1 MFLVRHKRWYLAL
14 TATGT
19 LMVAAAVHSA
29 PLRTELVLCAADTSG
44 AMRVLVLMPPAQWP
58 RGGFQVRRGGTVLGR
73 IEVDAGARAKLEKG
87 QAEALDK
94 LPARAR
100 AHPMKGASM
109 IIYSRLLSD
118 WDFARAAGM
127 GAALAGAGGGR
138 GVLKIR
144 PLKASGKPSGK
155 ILRCHPGSAER
166 PPAPTRLRAKMKGAG
181 PALYWQTL
189 RGKRAI
195 PVLSFRVWRGTG
207 RDAQSLTKYAPFL
220 PPIRKVDDA
229 AYIDLLAP
237 LEQLLTYQVAQ
248 VDVLGRVSP
257 RARVEIY
264 TTDLA
269 ALRPPAKIKVRL
281 VDGGVDLSW
290 AAGNN
295 PHTSGYVVERAF
307 LATGPFEL
315 LTPKGLPA
323 DQSRYHDTA
332 LAGGT
337 VYYYRVRSMGPRGDL
352 GPPSDPVAAQPRST
366 MAPPAPQQLRAEAGN
381 TRVRLRWAP
390 LPAEVAGYIIERRA
404 DGSPAWS
411 RINQELWPA
420 TRYDDPLGP
429 QTGGTLNYRVTAVSQ
444 DNRQSPPSAVVQV
457 KLRDT
462 TPPLP
467 PRIVQASGTDGR
479 VRLQVQAARPVADTL
494 HIYVL
499 RGGSATAPG
508 LVIGKPLNGT
518 DTRYEDRWVKPGQTY
533 WYHLVAYDAAGN
545 RSAASDA
552 VSVRVGAPPMPQP
565 DAPQLHFES
574 QPLPRVI
581 VQYAASPQGLDVLV
595 QRSEDGQHWQDVA
608 GPATPTQTQDLN
620 PAKGGVYYRIRYRA
634 ANDSVG
640 PASASVKVRHD

>member
-1 MFLVRHKRWYLAL
+1 MFLVRHKRWHLAL
-14 TATGT
+14 TATCT
-19 LMVAAAVHSA
+19 LIVAATVHSA
-29 PLRTELVLCAADTSG
+29 PLRTELVLCAPDTSG

-58 RGGFQVRRGGTVLGR
+58 VGGFQVRRGGSVLGR
-73 IEVDAGARAKLEKG
+73 IEVDTRARAKLEKS

-100 AHPMKGASM
+100 AQPISGANM

-127 GAALAGAGGGR
+127 GATLAGAGGGR
-138 GVLKIR
+138 GVLHIR
-144 PLKASGKPSGK
+144 PLKTSGKPPGRT
-155 ILRCHPGSAER
+155 LRCHPGSAEM
-166 PPAPTRLRAKMKGAG
+166 PPAPVKLRAKMKGEG
-181 PALYWQTL
+181 PALYWQAL
-189 RGKRAI
+189 RGKRAV

-207 RDAQSLTKYAPFL
+207 RDAQALTKHAPFL
-220 PPIRKVDDA
+220 PPIRKADDA
-229 AYIDLLAP
+229 AYIDMLAP
-237 LEQLLTYQVAQ
+237 LEQVLTYQVAQ
-248 VDVLGRVSP
+248 VDALGREGP
-257 RARVEIY
+257 RASVKIY

-281 VDGGVDLSW
+281 DGSGVDLSW
-290 AAGNN
+290 AASNN
-295 PHTSGYVVERAF
+295 PHTSGYIVERAF

-315 LTPKGLPA
+315 LTPKGLPT
-323 DQSRYHDTA
+323 DRPTYRDTA

-352 GPPSDPVAAQPRST
+352 GPPSDPVAVQSRST
-366 MAPPAPQQLRAEAGN
+366 RSPPAPQQLRAEVGN

-390 LPAEVAGYIIERRA
+390 LSAEVAGYIIERRA

-444 DNRQSPPSAVVQV
+444 DNRKSPPSAVVQV

-467 PRIVQASGTDGR
+467 PRIVQASGVDGR

-499 RGGSATAPG
+499 RGGSVGAPG

-552 VSVRVGAPPMPQP
+552 IAVRVSAPLMPKP
-565 DAPQLHFES
+565 DTPQVHFEA
-574 QPLPRVI
+574 QPLSRVI
-581 VQYAASPQGLDVLV
+581 VQYAAPPKGLTVLV
-595 QRSEDGQHWQDVA
+595 QRSEDGEHWQNVA
-608 GPATPTQTQDLN
+608 GPTTEAQAQDLV
-620 PAKGGVYYRIRYRA
+620 PSKGSAYYRIRYRA
-634 ANDSVG
+634 ADGSIG
-640 PASASVKVRHD
+640 PASASVEVRHD